1 VWTQGRRSWRRSR
14 TRRSRGFRAKRESFF
29 PGGGAGGGTPPP
41 PRFFFGFERARRR
54 VYCTELRASSF
65 CQVQRA
71 APRGHLFSE
80 VDPLYQKNG
89 AHISLYIGPSSSSP
103 LPPAPPSSLP
113 FPSPWLLPR
122 TPQMPKRRVLA
133 FGITPN
139 TQPTNY
145 NTLPA
150 PHRPVLPPG
159 SSMASCGKSP
169 AARRNQ
175 NGPTTPP
182 KRRPAAGTALGTQ
195 LVVTSMAR
203 GLLGS
208 RALTRRSSPNETC

>member
-1 VWTQGRRSWRRSR
+1 MQHRKGPNACGANRAHTAEFASLDLRKAAGAKTQGLWAQ
-14 TRRSRGFRAKRESFF
+14 G
-29 PGGGAGGGTPPP
+29 
-41 PRFFFGFERARRR
+41 
-54 VYCTELRASSF
+54 
-65 CQVQRA
+65 RA
-71 APRGHLFSE
+71 ATEQVHGTYAKTANQRLS
-80 VDPLYQKNG
+80 YCRWC
-89 AHISLYIGPSSSSP
+89 
-103 LPPAPPSSLP
+103 
-113 FPSPWLLPR
+113 WLLPR
-122 TPQMPKRRVLA
+122 TPQMPKRGVLA

-139 TQPTNY
+139 TQHTNY

-159 SSMASCGKSP
+159 SSLASCGKSP

-208 RALTRRSSPNETC
+208 RALTRRSSPNETCQIKRREKDNI